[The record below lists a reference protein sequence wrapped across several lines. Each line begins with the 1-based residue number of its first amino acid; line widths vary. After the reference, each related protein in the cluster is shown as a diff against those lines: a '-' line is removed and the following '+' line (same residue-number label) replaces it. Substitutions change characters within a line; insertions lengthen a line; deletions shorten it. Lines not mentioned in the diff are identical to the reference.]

1 MNASLEKKVLV
12 LLFNRFTNDSRVLKE
27 CTSLVT
33 AGYKVEL
40 WASYAADLPEY
51 EVINGFEVRRKFGK
65 PAAVVINKQAHQNM
79 QDSSHTGGHRH
90 RPTGSLS
97 RRLGWGTRSVLRS
110 GALVLGR
117 VAPKLH
123 DAAKAAYIQL
133 EEVVVKAA
141 KGKYPAFNKL
151 KANLAKRP
159 SLPRWRTSATA
170 PSAVLD
176 FDFIHCNDL
185 LPLPVAV
192 AMKKR
197 DPRIKIIYDSHEYQ
211 TESAGLLNNPT
222 KKQQFEQLER
232 DNIIHAD
239 QVITV
244 GDSIAKEYQRLYG
257 LRKVHVV
264 RNCPSLCPPRPHN
277 EYFREK
283 FGLADHDLIF
293 LYQGGLVKKVRGLEE
308 TLSCFVRLHA
318 QGYGRHHVV
327 FMGYGNM
334 QADIEREASLHS
346 NIHFHPAI
354 APERIPQVSSSAD
367 YGTIFAPNNCLSYF
381 YSLPNKL
388 FEYIVCGLPIV
399 TTPLYDMRT
408 LIQDEGIGYTTADF
422 TEQSIYE
429 TVGSIDARP
438 SQALRDRI
446 QALHRDKYNWNIEE
460 RALLDIY
467 RNA

>member
-1 MNASLEKKVLV
+1 MNASQKKKVLV

-40 WASYAADLPEY
+40 WASYAAELPDY
-51 EVINGFEVRRKFGK
+51 EVINGFEVRRKFGR
-65 PAAVVINKQAHQNM
+65 PPVTMLNKQAN
-79 QDSSHTGGHRH
+79 SSAPHSGRQHG
-90 RPTGSLS
+90 PSGSLG
-97 RRLGWGTRSVLRS
+97 RRLGWGTRRVLRS

-123 DAAKAAYIQL
+123 DAAKAAYIQV
-133 EEVVVKAA
+133 EEVVVKASQ
-141 KGKYPAFNKL
+141 GKYPAFNKL
-151 KANLAKRP
+151 RASLVKRP
-159 SLPRWRTSATA
+159 SLPRWRASAT
-170 PSAVLD
+170 PLPLVPD

-211 TESAGLLNNPT
+211 TESAGLVNNPS
-222 KKQQFEQLER
+222 KKRQFEQLER

-244 GDSIAKEYQRLYG
+244 GDSIAREYQRLYG

-264 RNCPSLCPPRPHN
+264 RNCPSLAPQRPHN
-277 EYFREK
+277 EYFRER

-308 TLSCFVRLHA
+308 TLSCFVRLHE

-334 QADIEREASLHS
+334 ETDIETLARLHS

-429 TVGSIDARP
+429 TVRSIDARP
-438 SQALRDRI
+438 SAALRARI

-460 RALLDIY
+460 RTLLDIY